1 MHSYLFK
8 DRDEWR
14 QWLEEH
20 HDSESEIWLIYYKKH
35 TRKESVRYE
44 EAVEEALCFG
54 WIDSTVKRIDEE
66 QFMQRYTPRKEDS
79 NWSQSNKQRVKKL
92 TELGRMTE
100 AGLKAIEAAKRNGSW
115 DRLDEIEIDMAVP
128 EDLEAALAE
137 NPTAKEN
144 FDQFAPSN
152 KKQYLYWLKS
162 AKRAETREKRLKE
175 IVRRS
180 EKNVRPG

>member
-1 MHSYLFK
+1 MDSYLFK

-20 HDSESEIWLIYYKKH
+20 HDSESGVWLIYYKKH
-35 TRKESVRYE
+35 VKKKSVRYE

-54 WIDSTVKRIDEE
+54 WIDSTAKRIDDEK
-66 QFMQRYTPRKEDS
+66 FMQRYTPRKEAS
-79 NWSQSNKQRVKKL
+79 NWSQSNKLRVKKL
-92 TELGRMTE
+92 IELGQMTE
-100 AGLKAIEAAKRNGSW
+100 AGLKAIEIAKHNGSW
-115 DRLDEIEIDMAVP
+115 DRLDDIEVEIVIP

-137 NPTAKEN
+137 NPTAREN
-144 FDQFAPSN
+144 FEKFAPSN

-162 AKRAETREKRLKE
+162 AKRAETREKRLRE

-180 EKNVRPG
+180 EKNIKPG